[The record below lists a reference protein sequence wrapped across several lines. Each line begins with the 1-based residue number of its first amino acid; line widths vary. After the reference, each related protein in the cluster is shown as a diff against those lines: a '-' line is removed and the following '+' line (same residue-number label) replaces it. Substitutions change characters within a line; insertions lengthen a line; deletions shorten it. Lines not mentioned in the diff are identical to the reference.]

1 MADLVCA
8 GCGSLCDG
16 IQVEIEENRIAVI
29 DKACAKGAAFLNALN
44 NPKRRTTCLVN
55 REEVS
60 SEKAIEEAKRLLS
73 QSKKPLIFGL
83 DNSTLETQAIAISL
97 AEKLGAVLDDA
108 SSFSYGEIISSLLKG
123 FLPGCS
129 LSQIKDRANLLV
141 YWGSNPMHSHPRH
154 LSEHSY
160 YAYTEYDIAGWVPK
174 VKLSCV
180 EVRDTEFSYICNP
193 AFMLSPGK
201 DREFIQ
207 NVLSLI
213 KTGNGTE
220 EAKTFC
226 DLFKSSRLS
235 MIFCGRG
242 LVYSLD
248 GDFSLF
254 NEMVS
259 KLGQWTKACVIPMI
273 DDVNMFGFNKLLRQK
288 TGHINQVSFSGGVSH
303 GPEFSFLEQIRRE
316 APDCV
321 LIAGSDPVSTLPLSL
336 RNNLAKTKVICLSS
350 LITPTTK
357 AADVV
362 IATAAPGWE
371 QGGKVIRMD
380 GEEVRLGKV
389 RESTYPSEGD
399 ILERLLGEK
408 K

>member
-1 MADLVCA
+1 MVDLVCT
-8 GCGSLCDG
+8 GCGSLCDDV
-16 IQVEIEENRIAVI
+16 QVEIEENRIVVI
-29 DKACAKGAAFLNALN
+29 NNACAKGAAFLNALG
-44 NPKRRTTCLVN
+44 NPKRRATCLVN

-73 QSKKPLIFGL
+73 QSKRPLIFGL
-83 DNSTLETQAIAISL
+83 DNSTLETQAIAFRL

-108 SSFSYGEIISSLLKG
+108 SSFSYGELISSLLKG
-123 FLPGCS
+123 SLPGCS
-129 LSQIKDRANLLV
+129 LSQIKDKANLLM

-160 YAYTEYDIAGWVPK
+160 YAYTEYDIAGWLPK
-174 VKLSCV
+174 VKLGCV

-193 AFMLSPGK
+193 VFMLSPGK

-207 NVLSLI
+207 DVLSLI
-213 KTGNGTE
+213 KGGNGTE

-226 DLFKSSRLS
+226 DLFKLSRLS
-235 MIFCGRG
+235 LIFCGRG

-254 NEMVS
+254 NEMVG
-259 KLGQWTKACVIPMI
+259 KLSQWTKACVIPMI

-303 GPEFSFLEQIRRE
+303 GPEFSFLEQLRKGL
-316 APDCV
+316 PDCI
-321 LIAGSDPVSTLPLSL
+321 LIIGSDPISTLPVSL

-380 GEEVRLGKV
+380 GEEVSLGKV
-389 RESTYPSEGD
+389 RESAYPSEEE

-408 K
+408 I

>member
-16 IQVEIEENRIAVI
+16 IKVQIEENRITVI

-44 NPKRRTTCLVN
+44 NPKRRATCLVN

-60 SEKAIEEAKRLLS
+60 SEKAVEEAKRLLS
-73 QSKKPLIFGL
+73 QSKRPLIYGL
-83 DNSTLETQAIAISL
+83 DNSTLETQAVAIRL
-97 AEKLGAVLDDA
+97 AEKLGAVLDDD
-108 SSFSYGEIISSLLKG
+108 SSFSFGGLTSSLLMG
-123 FLPGCS
+123 ALHSCS
-129 LSQIKDRANLLV
+129 LSQIKDRANLLI

-160 YAYTEYDIAGWVPK
+160 YAYTDYDIAGWVPR

-180 EVRDTEFSYICNP
+180 EVRENELTYICNP
-193 AFMLSPGK
+193 VFMLSPGK
-201 DREFIQ
+201 DRDFIQ
-207 NVLSLI
+207 DILSLI

-220 EAKTFC
+220 QAKTFC
-226 DLFKSSRLS
+226 DLFKSSRS
-235 MIFCGRG
+235 SIIFCGLG
-242 LVYSLD
+242 LAYSLD

-254 NEMVS
+254 NELVS
-259 KLGQWTKACVIPMI
+259 KLSQWTKACVIPMI
-273 DDVNMFGFNKLLRQK
+273 DDTNMFGFNILLRQK
-288 TGHINQVSFSGGVSH
+288 TGHINQVNFSGNVLH
-303 GPEFSFLEQIRRE
+303 GLEYSFLEQLRRE
-316 APDCV
+316 VPDCV
-321 LIAGSDPVSTLPLSL
+321 LVVGSDPVSTLPLSL
-336 RNNLAKTKVICLSS
+336 RNNLAKIKVICLTN
-350 LITPTTK
+350 LVTPTTK

-371 QGGKVIRMD
+371 QGGMVIRMD
-380 GEEVRLGKV
+380 GEEVHLSKV
-389 RESTYPSEGD
+389 RESTYPSEED